1 MQRAKGWLD
10 NIQLKYAKLYAEN
23 QDFVG
28 YLHIEGSEVDFPVV
42 QGYDDDEYLE
52 KSFFGEYTKYGC
64 PFMTYRNNPKT
75 LDMNTVIYGHNMKDG
90 SLFATLEQYLTLEG
104 YKEAP
109 VISFNTLY
117 QDFNFK
123 IISVMITNIYPE
135 DDNGY
140 VFPYYWTNLN
150 STLNYTTYLN
160 QLTQRSLYDTGVNV
174 LPTDRLITLSTC
186 YDVFEDSR
194 LVVVGRLVRP
204 GESSQVDTS
213 KAVENSSP
221 RFPQAYYDE
230 YGRTNPYANA
240 YKWEI
245 S

>member
-1 MQRAKGWLD
+1 MNL
-10 NIQLKYAKLYAEN
+10 QLKYAKLYAEN

-28 YLHIEGSEVDFPVV
+28 YLHIEGSDVDFPVV
-42 QGYDDDEYLE
+42 QGSDDDEYLE
-52 KSFFGEYTKYGC
+52 KNFFGEYTKYGC

-104 YKEAP
+104 YKKAP

-135 DDNGY
+135 DDNNY
-140 VFPYYWTNLN
+140 VFPYYWSNLN

-230 YGRTNPYANA
+230 NKLTNPYKNA

-245 S
+245 T